1 MKNLVQMLKEAGAS
15 EVHVRIS
22 SPPFRHPC
30 YFGTDVPSEEELI
43 ANRLS
48 LEGICRMLGADSLG
62 YLDLKALPEM
72 VKGLPLC
79 TGCFDNNY
87 PMEIPEPKPLPF
99 WCGE

>member
-1 MKNLVQMLKEAGAS
+1 MKNLVQMLKDAGAS

-48 LEGICRMLGADSLG
+48 MDGICR
-62 YLDLKALPEM
+62 LKALPEM
-72 VKGLPLC
+72 VKGLPIC
-79 TGCFDNNY
+79 SGCFDNHY
-87 PMEIPEPKPLPF
+87 PMEIPEPKPFPF

>member
-1 MKNLVQMLKEAGAS
+1 MKNLVQMLKEAGAK

-30 YFGTDVPSEEELI
+30 YFGTDVPSEEELV

-48 LEGICRMLGADSLG
+48 IEGICHMLGADSLG
-62 YLDLKALPEM
+62 YLDLKALSEM
-72 VKGLPLC
+72 VNGLPVC
-79 TGCFDNNY
+79 SGCFDNRY